1 MALEK
6 RVTLRCL
13 VEDLTA
19 GWESGDQYRAVQS
32 LRDVV
37 TRRIAGE
44 VRDSDVARHIR
55 CLPPLNSLAHPL
67 VRQFSASFHD
77 VSASRESI
85 SGLTNPHWWK
95 QKVMQ
100 WRGAATDHSLVGMDS
115 VWLCAAG
122 IRRQGNSD
130 DFYKSFLRGVQRLGP
145 EPWLPGLEDR
155 EALRVDKKVLA
166 FDAWKLQIHS
176 GVLALLTEALDNPG
190 STSILSFPKPALGVG
205 LEQIGAIE
213 LSAERVSIDGD
224 ELTEVFLVGTIT
236 DRAQVKSVDL
246 AVQIARAALQKIPEE
261 WKSTIF
267 GEDRFAFS
275 AVIDP
280 QAIIQAA
287 ELSRSGDLPGDSLPG
302 DLRLG
307 LKAHFARK
315 HGLVDAQIEGS
326 AVLSLCGYWFVP
338 TTDHAELST
347 CSECSQRHSQMS
359 AI

>member
-1 MALEK
+1 MALKK

-32 LRDVV
+32 LRDIVS
-37 TRRIAGE
+37 RHIAGDAK
-44 VRDSDVARHIR
+44 DSDVARHIR

-67 VRQFSASFHD
+67 VRQFSASFQD
-77 VSASRESI
+77 VSPSRESI

-95 QKVMQ
+95 QKAMQ
-100 WRGAATDHSLVGMDS
+100 WRGAATDHSLVGTDS

-130 DFYKSFLRGVQRLGP
+130 DFYKSFLRDVQRVGP
-145 EPWLPGLEDR
+145 EPWLPSLEDR
-155 EALRVDKKVLA
+155 EAERIDNKVLE

-176 GVLALLTEALDNPG
+176 GVLVLLTEALASPG
-190 STSILSFPKPALGVG
+190 CTSSMSFPKPALGVG
-205 LEQIGAIE
+205 QKKIGTIE
-213 LSAERVSIDGD
+213 LSADRVSIDGE
-224 ELTEVFLVGTIT
+224 ELTEVFLVGTIL

-246 AVQIARAALQKIPEE
+246 AVQIARAALQKVPEE
-261 WKSTIF
+261 WKSTTY

-275 AVIDP
+275 AMIDP
-280 QAIIQAA
+280 QALAQAA
-287 ELSRSGDLPGDSLPG
+287 ELYRSGNLPEDSLPG

-307 LKAHFARK
+307 LRAHFARK
-315 HGLVDAQIEGS
+315 HGLVDAQVEGS

-338 TTDHAELST
+338 TADHAELST

-359 AI
+359 AV